1 MLTLPKKHR
10 RYYREYRRKKIIK
23 KFLLISFL
31 ILIVLGGAFYI
42 LFFSPFF
49 RLKEI
54 EILGNE
60 KVQSQ
65 DLRII
70 IEQKIFKKLIFF
82 SSKSIFWLDFQI
94 PEKEILDNYPQIAT
108 VSFKKRFP
116 SKIIVEIEERK
127 KIGIFYQETTPY
139 LINKEG
145 VIFEEAEALNS
156 NFIVK
161 SERTNF
167 NLGDKVIEKENLE
180 KILKIQKTL
189 EVLEIDIEYFFLP
202 SPKRLDV
209 KTSEGWQIYFSLI
222 EDLDWQITKLKL
234 ALENKIPPEK
244 RGILEYID
252 VRFGNMVYPKYQ
264 SLE

>member
-1 MLTLPKKHR
+1 MPTLLKKHQS
-10 RYYREYRRKKIIK
+10 YYRKYRRKKIIK

-42 LFFSPFF
+42 LFFSPLF

-60 KVQSQ
+60 KVQEQ

-116 SKIIVEIEERK
+116 SKIIVKIEERK
-127 KIGIFYQETTPY
+127 KIGIFYQKTTPH
-139 LINKEG
+139 LIDKEG
-145 VIFEEAEALNS
+145 VIFEKVEVLNS

-161 SERTNF
+161 SEKTNF

-189 EVLEIDIEYFFLP
+189 EILEINVEYFFLP
-202 SPKRLDV
+202 SPKTLNV
-209 KTSEGWQIYFSLI
+209 KTSEGWQIYFSLV

-234 ALENKIPPEK
+234 SLENKIPPEK

-264 SLE
+264 GLE